1 MLSHV
6 NRIKD
11 VMNAIEAAAV
21 IVHEFKLKEYQLLI
35 YGSLESDPIYANEC
49 ANAIVAL
56 NLSENVTLC
65 GLGNPSTVLPA
76 GWVFVNSSVSEGLP
90 LAIGMSSVYTTIL

>member
-1 MLSHV
+1 
-6 NRIKD
+6 
-11 VMNAIEAAAV
+11 MNAIEAAAI
-21 IVHEFKLKEYQLLI
+21 IVHEFKIKQYQLLI
-35 YGSLESDPIYANEC
+35 YGSLESDPVYANEC

-65 GLGNPSTVLPA
+65 GLGNPSSVLPA

-90 LAIGMSSVYTTIL
+90 LAIGMSRRPPVWLTARFA